1 MTKAKLKAIKMAKKQ
16 IKKTIPDNEIELA
29 SVYFTISN
37 MALLHLVNN
46 PRNLLN
52 EYHNINSIV
61 WGETGYGME
70 PELKSW
76 EKEVKKAKEGDYV
89 YEEWQKQREK
99 HIAIN

>member
-1 MTKAKLKAIKMAKKQ
+1 
-16 IKKTIPDNEIELA
+16 
-29 SVYFTISN
+29 
-37 MALLHLVNN
+37 
-46 PRNLLN
+46 
-52 EYHNINSIV
+52 
-61 WGETGYGME
+61 ME